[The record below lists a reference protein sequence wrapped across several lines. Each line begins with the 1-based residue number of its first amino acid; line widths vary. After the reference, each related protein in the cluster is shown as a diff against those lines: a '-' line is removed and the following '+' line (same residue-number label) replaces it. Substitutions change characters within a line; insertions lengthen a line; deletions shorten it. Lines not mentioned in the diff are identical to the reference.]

1 MQGLTANERHVELGR
16 RIHLI
21 SARTGLTDTSIF
33 RWGVELGR
41 NDALTQAQASVCDI
55 HLLLIDLLIFKPKE

>member
-33 RWGVELGR
+33 QWGVLWR
-41 NDALTQAQASVCDI
+41 AKV
-55 HLLLIDLLIFKPKE
+55 LLQSLSQ

>member
-33 RWGVELGR
+33 QWGVLR
-41 NDALTQAQASVCDI
+41 TW
-55 HLLLIDLLIFKPKE
+55 P